1 LNAAGSGPGFY
12 CGTCTVFV
20 YRGQTLTAATVGLP
34 GTTRSGGR
42 TMLWLADPSGNY
54 VASNWYYQNTYN
66 SYLTWT
72 ATSSGTYT
80 IYEGEPAFS
89 QQSSIGNAAG
99 FTNVQATVGWTL
111 TALPMPPPTLP
122 PPPQI
127 QYNQCPQFSYQQ
139 ALPGQQSPPYITN
152 MNNGVVFANCNF
164 NANAGQVVQ
173 FGAAQ
178 MPGAQYSGPVVLWLR
193 NSAGTVIMTGSG
205 TGTPMT
211 YTILTS
217 GQYSIWEGC
226 SDWRSSCSATV
237 GAWRGRGGGAVRRP
251 RRRGALTR
259 RPRARSVG
267 VHQHGQHN
275 SAVHHH
281 CVHQPVPG
289 PGRHVPER
297 LQRRLR
303 LPSLLQRRR
312 QQCDRDPGRH
322 VHRHRHIQRRHGLL
336 RAGWR
341 RRLRFPC
348 YSARGQSAPVVRQR
362 QHHQRDGEREHAV
375 HVWRQRRLL
384 QLLQLQRQHGH
395 AGRVHDADADADG
408 LTSAFAVAATPAFAV
423 ATPAHRDAYAHA
435 YPDDVQRQHVRP
447 RQVPAVQHFQ
457 QRHRELQRVRHRR
470 LHVHAGHH
478 GREWRGVQRRHTD
491 HAPQPNRLYPRL

>member
-1 LNAAGSGPGFY
+1 MCPLRVAGGSRVLNEDGCAPGRQPQAKQRRRTHTQRPAARQGRGRLARAAAVHGHLRVRPLAGCVRASCLRLSLGGPTFAPGHLDSTCATYNCPSNPSGTSLNAAGSGPGFY

-193 NSAGTVIMTGSG
+193 SSAGTVMTGSG
-205 TGTPMT
+205 TGTPMI
-211 YTILTS
+211 YTIPTS

-237 GAWRGRGGGAVRRP
+237 GAWRGRGGAAAPQARRADAAAPGTQRGRSSTRSAQLRRP
-251 RRRGALTR
+251 PPLRPPTR
-259 RPRARSVG
+259 TGPWAARAR
-267 VHQHGQHN
+267 
-275 SAVHHH
+275 
-281 CVHQPVPG
+281 
-289 PGRHVPER
+289 
-297 LQRRLR
+297 
-303 LPSLLQRRR
+303 
-312 QQCDRDPGRH
+312 
-322 VHRHRHIQRRHGLL
+322 
-336 RAGWR
+336 
-341 RRLRFPC
+341 
-348 YSARGQSAPVVRQR
+348 APP
-362 QHHQRDGEREHAV
+362 A
-375 HVWRQRRLL
+375 
-384 QLLQLQRQHGH
+384 
-395 AGRVHDADADADG
+395 
-408 LTSAFAVAATPAFAV
+408 AATPTKPAS
-423 ATPAHRDAYAHA
+423 TPT
-435 YPDDVQRQHVRP
+435 PTV
-447 RQVPAVQHFQ
+447 
-457 QRHRELQRVRHRR
+457 
-470 LHVHAGHH
+470 
-478 GREWRGVQRRHTD
+478 
-491 HAPQPNRLYPRL
+491 